1 MVETRSGGAS
11 GVAKRAPKL
20 GRGKRG
26 RNGAREVT
34 AGQDSPAPF
43 GSLRGVITCPGLRG
57 DLLSQ
62 SQSRSEPGTPGEPT
76 SVRDLLARDSAGG
89 TVTVRG
95 WLRTARHSKNVSF
108 LEVHDGSGFAGI
120 QAVAAPDLANYE
132 DTVVGLSTGCAVVVR
147 GELVDSPGKGQ
158 RYEIHASEVEL
169 IGGVDDDYPL
179 QKKRH
184 SFEFLRTIGHL
195 RPRTN
200 TLGAV
205 LRVRNAASRAIHD
218 FLQERGFVHLHSPV
232 ITLSDA
238 EGAGEM
244 FRVTTLDPDA
254 PPRDEAGR
262 VDASQ
267 DFFGSAAFLTVSG
280 QLEAEIG
287 ALALSKVYTFGPT
300 FRAENSNTSR
310 HLAEFWMVEPEVA
323 FCDLAGLADLAEDFL
338 KSVFRSVL
346 ESCPDDMD
354 FFNTRIDKTVL
365 ETLNHVIETPFER
378 ITYTEAVEILEK
390 SGRSFEYPVAWGSD
404 LQSEHE
410 RFLSEEHIGRP
421 VVVTDYP
428 KKIKAFYMYLNDDER
443 TVAALDVLVPKV
455 GEIIGGSQ
463 REHRHDVLL
472 RRIDEQGLERDPYW
486 WYLDLRR
493 HGTVPH
499 AGFGLGF
506 ERVVQFMTGME
517 NIRDVSPF
525 PRVPGHAEF

>member
-1 MVETRSGGAS
+1 MTDSATL
-11 GVAKRAPKL
+11 VAP
-20 GRGKRG
+20 
-26 RNGAREVT
+26 V
-34 AGQDSPAPF
+34 
-43 GSLRGVITCPGLRG
+43 
-57 DLLSQ
+57 
-62 SQSRSEPGTPGEPT
+62 
-76 SVRDLLARDSAGG
+76 SVRELLARDSPGG
-89 TVTVRG
+89 RVCVQG

-108 LEVHDGSGFAGI
+108 LEVSDGSCFAGI
-120 QAVAAPDLANYE
+120 QAVAAPALPNYQ
-132 DTVVGLSTGCAVVVR
+132 DIIAQLSTGCAVSVT
-147 GELVDSPGKGQ
+147 GELVASPGKGQ
-158 RYEIHASEVEL
+158 RYEIHAERVEL
-169 IGGVDDDYPL
+169 VGGVDDDYPL

-184 SFEFLRTIGHL
+184 SFDFLRTIGHL

-200 TLGAV
+200 TIGAV
-205 LRVRNAASRAIHD
+205 LRVRNAAARAIHD
-218 FLQERGFVHLHSPV
+218 FFQERGFLHLHSPV

-244 FRVTTLDPDA
+244 FRVTTLPADD
-254 PPRDEAGR
+254 PPRGEDGR
-262 VDASQ
+262 VDAAQ

-300 FRAENSNTSR
+300 FRAENSHTSR

-338 KSVFRSVL
+338 KSVFRGVL

-354 FFNTRIDKTVL
+354 FFNARIDKSVL
-365 ETLNHVIETPFER
+365 KTLRHVVETPFER
-378 ITYTEAVEILEK
+378 ISYTEAVKILQN
-390 SGRSFEYPVAWGSD
+390 SGRSFEYPVQWGTD

-428 KKIKAFYMYLNDDER
+428 KEIKAFYMYLNDDER
-443 TVAALDVLVPKV
+443 TVAAMDVLVPKV

-472 RRIDEQGLERDPYW
+472 RRIDEQGLEREPYW

-493 HGTVPH
+493 YGTVPH

-517 NIRDVSPF
+517 NIRDISPF